1 MTMSSEN
8 LAEIPQ
14 PENFETLTPRTSGS
28 KRPRQRVREP
38 LNQQNLDQNEP
49 IVELESDTDI
59 NDQQKTGR
67 NNVKRKKTSIKIDLN
82 KIADQLVLIP
92 NAKPPGQ
99 SWIWG
104 YFDQYEPI
112 EQYKRIVK
120 CLVQVQRKNGVESC
134 GHFMGSDNSTGNFIV
149 HLASHRITEE
159 SHKRRMGE
167 IRKNNQLSQT
177 RIDEI
182 IRNNPDVKNCRDR
195 KFVGILIKD
204 NRPIS
209 ICNDEGLIE
218 FIREF
223 DSNYQIPSDK
233 IIHQLLAE
241 AYNQIKVVLVKK
253 FNEEIISCSITTD
266 LWTARSRSGYI
277 GVTCSFVNNNFDICE
292 AILAVQYVPYPHT
305 GDNICEV
312 LRDII
317 SNWNLTDTRWNS
329 SYLAWKRLIKIK
341 DLIDI
346 LASTMLI
353 DPDLSTRCDGKR
365 LKNINLTENEWQEI
379 SKLIIILEDFA
390 GATEYLGGSK
400 YATISLMYS
409 VLAMIKQKIL
419 PDNDSNVEDIDLTN
433 SDTAFDDDVG
443 YEDAP
448 EDESISEQP
457 KRRKININT
466 PQNCTDLEKRVKA
479 ALYRSMN
486 HYWEVPQEQ
495 GMLAALL
502 DPRFKELRFASNSLR
517 IRTQEQLKSAYQEMK
532 NLTSNEDQESELQP
546 VSSNSLLA
554 RMFQNDAISIDE
566 VANYLALPKIHHD
579 DCPLTWWRI
588 NKTRFPVLSKLARK
602 YLAIPA
608 TSTPSERLF
617 SEAGNVMTIKR
628 TQLAPNILENL
639 VFCKKNWRLAGGV
652 FPLKY

>member
-1 MTMSSEN
+1 M
-8 LAEIPQ
+8 
-14 PENFETLTPRTSGS
+14 ET
-28 KRPRQRVREP
+28 
-38 LNQQNLDQNEP
+38 
-49 IVELESDTDI
+49 
-59 NDQQKTGR
+59 
-67 NNVKRKKTSIKIDLN
+67 
-82 KIADQLVLIP
+82 
-92 NAKPPGQ
+92 
-99 SWIWG
+99 
-104 YFDQYEPI
+104 
-112 EQYKRIVK
+112 
-120 CLVQVQRKNGVESC
+120 
-134 GHFMGSDNSTGNFIV
+134 
-149 HLASHRITEE
+149 
-159 SHKRRMGE
+159 
-167 IRKNNQLSQT
+167 
-177 RIDEI
+177 
-182 IRNNPDVKNCRDR
+182 
-195 KFVGILIKD
+195 
-204 NRPIS
+204 
-209 ICNDEGLIE
+209 
-218 FIREF
+218 
-223 DSNYQIPSDK
+223 
-233 IIHQLLAE
+233 
-241 AYNQIKVVLVKK
+241 
-253 FNEEIISCSITTD
+253 FN
-266 LWTARSRSGYI
+266 
-277 GVTCSFVNNNFDICE
+277 
-292 AILAVQYVPYPHT
+292 
-305 GDNICEV
+305 
-312 LRDII
+312 
-317 SNWNLTDTRWNS
+317 
-329 SYLAWKRLIKIK
+329 KIK

-346 LASTMLI
+346 LAFTMLI
-353 DPDLSTRCDGKR
+353 NPDLSTRRDGKR

-419 PDNDSNVEDIDLTN
+419 LDNDSNVEDIDLTN

-466 PQNCTDLEKRVKA
+466 PQNYTDLEKRVKA

-517 IRTQEQLKSAYQEMK
+517 IRTQEQLKSAYQKMK

-588 NKTRFPVLSKLARK
+588 NKTRFPVLSKLAKK

-608 TSTPSERLF
+608 TSTLSERLF
-617 SEAGNVMTIKR
+617 SEAGNS
-628 TQLAPNILENL
+628 
-639 VFCKKNWRLAGGV
+639 
-652 FPLKY
+652 